1 MSAPLL
7 SFTVHVCVLWLHHLP
22 VLQSPSTLQP
32 PLAMHAPFELHT
44 PERQRV
50 SALPVQVP
58 SELAQPHLLSVSH
71 TALAH
76 TSVAA
81 AEEQVPL
88 SVGFV

>member
-1 MSAPLL
+1 M
-7 SFTVHVCVLWLHHLP
+7 HQLP
-22 VLQSPSTLQP
+22 PVQSPSTLQP
-32 PLAMHAPFELHT
+32 PATMQVPFELHAN
-44 PERQRV
+44 ERQRS
-50 SALPVQVP
+50 SAVDAVHGP
-58 SELAQPHLLSVSH
+58 SPSAQPHLLSVSH